1 MLLDRF
7 TGKKLNLTNLPEEII
22 SGRYQVE
29 QYPLQYQRRFELEA
43 GQLLLNEG
51 SGRWHCGAA
60 SGTYFQPGYRTAE
73 AETSAALEDLLSDT
87 VSDIAKRFN
96 SSSPA
101 DFQKISPLLPSTVLG
116 RSEMQP
122 LESVLLEVFKAG
134 HLYEIAYRPRLELI
148 QREELVLTGRAKRLS
163 NKAPDYLAAHSED
176 WQSRTFTGVLPKRV
190 ITRLNEDNYDIYE
203 NRVFARLVDHLDNYL
218 ASRLREIEQLA
229 GIFDLA
235 QSYSVGSDLYW
246 QIGKNICSMWGQ
258 SFSNDELEQAASS
271 SKVTLDNLRFLLR
284 EVRSLRQS
292 KLYQAIPRNVNIG
305 SQLRIT
311 NVLAHDQHYRHL
323 VRLWDCWI
331 KTQERTELEQDEKI
345 RLAQYRAQLY
355 SDYVELVVYH
365 ALEAIGLTP
374 TDSNVALVVERN
386 GVDVTLRSQ
395 HATLIVTPVFADLHG
410 VSLPFEV
417 HSSHSEQRLLVSPL
431 APAKAGQR
439 QPDEFNCPTF
449 NGTVET
455 VTASPL
461 ELFSVEDLA
470 MALQRWYL
478 KGLVNSYGQT
488 VEVSRSI
495 LGSINMTNVRGG
507 NGVIKVLAPLD
518 SGWTTQFE
526 QELYQLTEKT
536 GIRLSPDEVE
546 SAKHNLLSVHTDLL
560 SLSRCPECAVQTVRF
575 MPREHDCF
583 EATCDCNTT
592 WGIYRRKDGSR
603 IFQLVPSN
611 PHSQGVYYGRFKELF
626 EVCRNSVE
634 PESLAR

>member
-29 QYPLQYQRRFELEA
+29 QHPLQYQRRFELEA

-51 SGRWHCGAA
+51 SGRWHCGPA
-60 SGTYFQPGYRTAE
+60 SGTYFQPEYRTAE
-73 AETSAALEDLLSDT
+73 ADTSAALEALLSDT
-87 VSDIAKRFN
+87 VSDIATRFN

-101 DFQKISPLLPSTVLG
+101 DFRSISPLLPPTVLG

-122 LESVLLEVFKAG
+122 LESLLLEVFQAG

-148 QREELVLTGRAKRLS
+148 QREELVQTGRAKRLS

-176 WQSRTFTGVLPKRV
+176 WQSRTFTGILPKRV

-203 NRVFARLVDHLDNYL
+203 NRVFARLIDHLDNYL
-218 ASRLREIEQLA
+218 TSRLREIEQLA
-229 GIFDLA
+229 GIFDSAL
-235 QSYSVGSDLYW
+235 SYSVGSDLYW
-246 QIGKNICSMWGQ
+246 KIGKNICSMWGQ
-258 SFSNDELEQAASS
+258 SFSDDDLEQAASS
-271 SKVTLDNLRFLLR
+271 SKATLENLRFLLR

-323 VRLWDCWI
+323 IRLWDCWV

-365 ALEAIGLTP
+365 ALEAIGLAP
-374 TDSNVALVVERN
+374 TDFNTALVVEKA
-386 GVDVTLRSQ
+386 GLEVTLTSQ

-410 VSLPFEV
+410 ANLPAEA
-417 HSSHSEQRLLVSPL
+417 HTSHSEQRLLVSPL

-439 QPDEFNCPTF
+439 RPDEFNCPTF
-449 NGTVET
+449 QSTVET

-478 KGLVNSYGQT
+478 KGLVNRYGQT

-495 LGSINMTNVRGG
+495 LGSINMTNARVE
-507 NGVIKVLAPLD
+507 NGFIKVLAPLD
-518 SGWTTQFE
+518 SGWATQFE
-526 QELYQLTEKT
+526 QDLHQLTQKT

-546 SAKHNLLSVHTDLL
+546 SAKRNLMSAHTDLL
-560 SLSRCPECAVQTVRF
+560 RLSRCPECAEAVTRF
-575 MPREHDCF
+575 APREHDCF
-583 EATCDCNTT
+583 EAKCNCNAT
-592 WGIYRRKDGSR
+592 WGIYRRRDGSKT
-603 IFQLVPSN
+603 FQLTPSN
-611 PHSQGVYYGRFKELF
+611 GEPDIYLGRFKEEILLHDTAL
-626 EVCRNSVE
+626 VG
-634 PESLAR
+634 A